1 MSFTEYAQKTVKASK
16 LSIES
21 MSITAPTVDAF
32 KLTMGCSLDN
42 MGPIEA
48 TLEPMTL
55 SFSTTAG
62 GVFGEIIVPDL
73 RITDGHTRIDISQQ
87 FVVLDFEAFEEFGSD
102 LFNEEIVSFRVT
114 GTTRMYAHGERS
126 DIEFD
131 KVVEMAG

>member
-1 MSFTEYAQKTVKASK
+1 MSFTDYAQKTVKGSK
-16 LSIES
+16 LTVES
-21 MSITAPTVDAF
+21 MSITAPTVDGF
-32 KLTMGCSLDN
+32 KLTMGCALDN

-62 GVFGEIIVPDL
+62 GVFGDVIVPDL
-73 RITDGHTRIDISQQ
+73 RITDGHARFDISQH
-87 FVVLDFEAFEEFGSD
+87 FVVQDFEAFEEFGSD
-102 LFNEEIVSFRVT
+102 LFKEEIVSFRVT

-131 KVVEMAG
+131 KVVEMPG